1 MTDQIEETIRK
12 FALQNAVF
20 FKGTANPK
28 AVVESTPPLLSTIA
42 FICLLPF
49 FCDCCLLYS
58 LILRA
63 SLLIRKE

>member
-28 AVVESTPPLLSTIA
+28 ALGGGGEGDLTGSDGGQLVGEP
-42 FICLLPF
+42 
-49 FCDCCLLYS
+49 
-58 LILRA
+58 
-63 SLLIRKE
+63 